1 MGPPPKKRRRVV
13 PPTQSES
20 ELVSNRPVRAS
31 KSTYRRSAVDHE
43 QQNLNNQPVIDYAKL
58 AEEIL
63 KKKKKKNTRQP
74 AVPGLISGN
83 EPSQCSQPIHNLT
96 SQSIGTTHQPG
107 TSQNNVLPR
116 SQPQAHT
123 CSSSHIPSLDFQS
136 ITEQPPAAV
145 ENILP
150 SSSATPPQHNQ
161 IQNLVDSIFNQCPPS
176 SVTGR
181 DLCHGPIIDLSG
193 AYH

>member
-63 KKKKKKNTRQP
+63 KKKKKKTPDSRLYLDLYQGMNH
-74 AVPGLISGN
+74 
-83 EPSQCSQPIHNLT
+83 HN
-96 SQSIGTTHQPG
+96 
-107 TSQNNVLPR
+107 V
-116 SQPQAHT
+116 
-123 CSSSHIPSLDFQS
+123 
-136 ITEQPPAAV
+136 V
-145 ENILP
+145 
-150 SSSATPPQHNQ
+150 NQ
-161 IQNLVDSIFNQCPPS
+161 F
-176 SVTGR
+176 
-181 DLCHGPIIDLSG
+181 II
-193 AYH
+193 